1 MDRFINKNEVGVAA
15 IGGMGEIGKNTYAI
29 QYRDEII
36 IIDAGVKFPGDN
48 ILGIDYIIP
57 DYSYI
62 EKNIDKVKAL
72 IITHG
77 HEDHIGGIP
86 FLLKNVSLPIYGGP
100 LAIGLIKSKLE
111 EHNLLSKAEFHAIT
125 EDTVLKFK
133 HLEVEFHNTT
143 HSIPDAFGVI
153 VNTPQGKI
161 VHTGDFKFDFTPVGE
176 PANLYKMA
184 KVGEEGVLCLLSDST
199 NSERNEFTMSEK
211 EVGITIENILRK
223 VKHRIIFATFASNVF
238 RVKQVVEAC
247 IKYDRKIA
255 VFGRSMEKAIKIGTE
270 LGYIKAPK
278 DTFINQKQLKQV
290 DPNKLL
296 ILCTG
301 TQGEEL
307 AALTRIAHGTHK
319 KITITTT
326 DTVVFASSAIPGNAL
341 SINKNIDLLSKLGA
355 NVITSSINNVHTSG
369 HAAKEEQKLMFR
381 LIKPKYFMPIHG
393 EYRMQV
399 IHAKTAV
406 ECDVKQENTFILEN
420 GDILALTQDSARIT
434 GKIEAGDVYVDGLG
448 IGDIGSVV
456 IKDRKELS
464 EKGAFIVSVVLD
476 LKKKLLLARPD
487 IISRGFIQNVDSK
500 EIIDSSKEVVEQAVA
515 NMLIELENVSLYNIR
530 QTIIDELN
538 NYLEEKIGRKPVI
551 IPTII
556 EV

>member
-1 MDRFINKNEVGVAA
+1 MDRFINKHEVGIAA

-57 DYSYI
+57 DYTYI

-100 LAIGLIKSKLE
+100 LALGLIKSKLE
-111 EHNLLSKAEFHAIT
+111 EHNLLSRAEFKEIT

-133 HLEVEFHNTT
+133 HLTIEFHNTT

-153 VNTPQGKI
+153 VRTPQGTI

-184 KVGEEGVLCLLSDST
+184 KIGEEGVLCLLSDST

-211 EVGITIENILRK
+211 EVGITIEDILRR

-247 IKYDRKIA
+247 IKNDRKIV

-270 LGYIKAPK
+270 LGYINAPK
-278 DTFINQKQLKQV
+278 DTFVNAKHLKQV

-319 KITITTT
+319 KITIMPT

-393 EYRMQV
+393 EHRMQV
-399 IHAKTAV
+399 IHAQTAV
-406 ECDVKQENTFILEN
+406 ECDVDKNNTFIMNN
-420 GDILALTQDSARIT
+420 GDILALTKDSARIA
-434 GKIEAGDVYVDGLG
+434 GKIEAGDIYVDGLG

-456 IKDRKELS
+456 IKDRKDLS
-464 EKGAFIVSVVLD
+464 ENGVIVVSLVLD
-476 LKKKLLLARPD
+476 IENKVLLSNPD
-487 IISRGFIQNVDSK
+487 IISRGFSQTHESK
-500 EIIDSSKEVVEQAVA
+500 ELLDTCKNVVKESIINKLQENEVSMYTVRQKIIDDLSKH
-515 NMLIELENVSLYNIR
+515 LIKE
-530 QTIIDELN
+530 
-538 NYLEEKIGRKPVI
+538 IGRNPVI

-556 EV
+556 EI

>member
-1 MDRFINKNEVGVAA
+1 MDRFINKHEVGIAA

-48 ILGIDYIIP
+48 MLGIDYIIP

-100 LAIGLIKSKLE
+100 LALRLIKSKLE
-111 EHNLLSKAEFHAIT
+111 EHNLLSKAEFHEID
-125 EDTVLKFK
+125 EDTILNFKYLKI
-133 HLEVEFHNTT
+133 EFHNTT

-153 VNTPQGKI
+153 VNTPQGKV

-211 EVGITIENILRK
+211 EVGITISNILRK
-223 VKHRIIFATFASNVF
+223 VKNRIIFATFASNVF

-247 IKYDRKIA
+247 IEHDRKIA

-278 DTFINQKQLKQV
+278 DAFINPKHLKQV

-319 KITITTT
+319 KITIMPT
-326 DTVVFASSAIPGNAL
+326 DTVVFASSAIPGNAV

-369 HAAKEEQKLMFR
+369 HGAKEEQKLMFR

-399 IHAKTAV
+399 MHAKTAV
-406 ECDVKQENTFILEN
+406 ECDVKEENTFILSN
-420 GDILALTQDSARIT
+420 GDILALTKDSARVA

-456 IKDRKELS
+456 IRDRKELS
-464 EKGAFIVSVVLD
+464 EKGALIVSIVLNID
-476 LKKKLLLARPD
+476 KKILMSNPD
-487 IISRGFIQNVDSK
+487 IISRGFIQNTDSK
-500 EIIDSSKEVVEQAVA
+500 ELIDSCKSVIKEEISSILMSNEACT
-515 NMLIELENVSLYNIR
+515 MYNIR
-530 QTIIDELN
+530 QTIIDKLSS
-538 NYLEEKIGRKPVI
+538 YLEKEAGRTPVI

>member
-1 MDRFINKNEVGVAA
+1 MDRFIERHEVGVAA

-29 QYRDEII
+29 QYQDEII

-57 DYSYI
+57 DYTYI
-62 EKNIDKVKAL
+62 VNNIDKVKAL

-86 FLLKNVSLPIYGGP
+86 FLLKQVSLPIYAGP
-100 LAIGLIKSKLE
+100 LAIGLIQSKLE
-111 EHNLLSKAEFHAIT
+111 EHNLLAKAEFHEIN
-125 EDTVLKFK
+125 EDTVLQFK
-133 HLEVEFHNTT
+133 NLSVEFHNTT

-153 VNTPQGKI
+153 INSPQGKI

-199 NSERNEFTMSEK
+199 NSERSEFTMSEK
-211 EVGITIENILRK
+211 EVGHTISDILRT

-247 IKYDRKIA
+247 IEHDRKIV
-255 VFGRSMEKAIKIGTE
+255 VFGRSMEKAIKIGTD

-278 DTFINQKQLKQV
+278 DTFVDPKRLKQI

-319 KITITTT
+319 KITIMPT
-326 DTVVFASSAIPGNAL
+326 DTVVFASSAIPGNAV

-399 IHAKTAV
+399 LHAKTAV
-406 ECDVKQENTFILEN
+406 ECDVKEENTFILAN
-420 GDILALTQDSARIT
+420 GDILALTQDSARVT
-434 GKIEAGDVYVDGLG
+434 GKIEANDVYVDGLG
-448 IGDIGSVV
+448 IGDIGNVV
-456 IKDRKELS
+456 IKDRKDLS
-464 EKGAFIVSVVLD
+464 ENGVAVVSLVVNF
-476 LKKKLLLARPD
+476 KKKILLAQPD
-487 IISRGFIQNVDSK
+487 IIVRGFGQDDNSK
-500 EIIDSSKEVVEQAVA
+500 ELIKESKTILQEAIANNLLQDSASVFT
-515 NMLIELENVSLYNIR
+515 IR
-530 QTIIDELN
+530 QI
-538 NYLEEKIGRKPVI
+538 
-551 IPTII
+551 II
-556 EV
+556 ETLVNHLEKQVGRRPVVVPAIIEI

>member
-1 MDRFINKNEVGVAA
+1 MDRFIEKHEVGVSA

-62 EKNIDKVKAL
+62 EKNIKKIKAL

-111 EHNLLSKAEFHAIT
+111 EHNLLSKAEFHSIN
-125 EDTVLKFK
+125 EDTILKFK
-133 HLEVEFHNTT
+133 HLTIEFHNTT

-153 VNTPQGKI
+153 IRTPQGTI

-211 EVGITIENILRK
+211 EVGNTIEDILRT

-255 VFGRSMEKAIKIGTE
+255 IFGRSMEKAIKIGTD
-270 LGYIKAPK
+270 LGYISAPK
-278 DTFINQKQLKQV
+278 DTFVNAKNLKQV

-319 KITITTT
+319 KITIMPT

-399 IHAKTAV
+399 LHAKTAI
-406 ECDVKQENTFILEN
+406 ECDVKEENTFIMKN
-420 GDILALTQDSARIT
+420 GEILALTKNSARIVD
-434 GKIEAGDVYVDGLG
+434 GKIEAGDIYVDGLG

-464 EKGAFIVSVVLD
+464 ENGVFAISVVVD
-476 LKKKLLLARPD
+476 IKNKVLLAKPD
-487 IISRGFIQNVDSK
+487 IIARGFSQSQESKDILESCK
-500 EIIDSSKEVVEQAVA
+500 EIIEESIVEQLQNEDWNIYNVRQSI
-515 NMLIELENVSLYNIR
+515 IENTTKYLND
-530 QTIIDELN
+530 II
-538 NYLEEKIGRKPVI
+538 GSTPVI

-556 EV
+556 EA

>member
-1 MDRFINKNEVGVAA
+1 MDRFIEKHEVGIAA

-48 ILGIDYIIP
+48 MLGIDYIIP
-57 DYSYI
+57 DYTYI
-62 EKNIDKVKAL
+62 KKNINKVKAL

-86 FLLKNVSLPIYGGP
+86 FLLRSVSLPIYGGP
-100 LAIGLIKSKLE
+100 LALGLIKSKLA
-111 EHNLLSKAEFHAIT
+111 EHNLLSRAEFHEIN
-125 EDTVLKFK
+125 EDTILNFK
-133 HLEVEFHNTT
+133 HLSIEFYNTT
-143 HSIPDAFGVI
+143 HSIPDAFGII
-153 VNTPQGKI
+153 VNTPQGRI
-161 VHTGDFKFDFTPVGE
+161 VHTGDFKFDFTPVGK

-184 KVGEEGVLCLLSDST
+184 KIGEEGVLCLLSDST

-211 EVGITIENILRK
+211 EVGITISNILRK

-247 IKYDRKIA
+247 IAHNRKIA

-278 DTFINQKQLKQV
+278 DTFISSKHLKEV

-307 AALTRIAHGTHK
+307 AALTRIANGTHK
-319 KITITTT
+319 KITIMPT
-326 DTVVFASSAIPGNAL
+326 DTIVFASSAIPGNAV

-369 HAAKEEQKLMFR
+369 HGAKEEQKLMFR

-399 IHAKTAV
+399 MHAKTSI
-406 ECDVKQENTFILEN
+406 ECDVKEENTFIMAN
-420 GDILALTQDSARIT
+420 GDILALTKDSARVT
-434 GKIEAGDVYVDGLG
+434 GKIEAADVYVDGLG

-456 IKDRKELS
+456 IKARKDLS
-464 EKGAFIVSVVLD
+464 ENGTVIVSVVID
-476 LKKKLLLARPD
+476 LNNKKLIGTPD
-487 IISRGFIQNVDSK
+487 LISRGFTQGNDSK
-500 EIIDSSKEVVEQAVA
+500 EIINNAKEIVENAV
-515 NMLIELENVSLYNIR
+515 LFSIRKKTTSIYSIRQSIIENLSLYF
-530 QTIIDELN
+530 DKEA
-538 NYLEEKIGRKPVI
+538 GRKPVI

-556 EV
+556 EL

>member
-1 MDRFINKNEVGVAA
+1 MDRFIEKHEVGVAP

-62 EKNIDKVKAL
+62 EKNINKIKAL

-100 LAIGLIKSKLE
+100 LALGLIKSKLE
-111 EHNLLSKAEFHAIT
+111 EHNLLSRAEFHEID
-125 EDTVLKFK
+125 EDTILKFK
-133 HLEVEFHNTT
+133 YLTVEFHNTT

-153 VNTPQGKI
+153 VRTPQGVI

-184 KVGEEGVLCLLSDST
+184 KIGEEGVLCLLSDST

-211 EVGITIENILRK
+211 EVGLTIEDILRR

-247 IKYDRKIA
+247 IKNDRKIV

-270 LGYIKAPK
+270 LGYINAPK
-278 DTFINQKQLKQV
+278 DTFITAKQV
-290 DPNKLL
+290 KLIDPNKLL

-319 KITITTT
+319 KITIMPT

-399 IHAKTAV
+399 MHANTAV
-406 ECDVKQENTFILEN
+406 ECDVKKENTFIMEN
-420 GDILALTQDSARIT
+420 GEILALTKDSARVT
-434 GKIEAGDVYVDGLG
+434 GKIEAGDIYVDGLG

-456 IKDRKELS
+456 IKDRKDLS
-464 EKGAFIVSVVLD
+464 ENGVIAVSIVID
-476 LKKKLLLARPD
+476 IKNKKLLAKPD
-487 IISRGFIQNVDSK
+487 IISRGFSQVQESKNLLDECKLVVQESIEKKLLEK
-500 EIIDSSKEVVEQAVA
+500 EI
-515 NMLIELENVSLYNIR
+515 NMYGIR
-530 QTIIDELN
+530 QTIIEDLAK
-538 NYLEEKIGRKPVI
+538 YLLSFAGRYPVI

>member
-57 DYSYI
+57 DYTYI

-86 FLLKNVSLPIYGGP
+86 FLLKQVRLPIYGGP
-100 LAIGLIKSKLE
+100 LALGLIKSKLE
-111 EHNLLSKAEFHAIT
+111 EHNLLSRAEFHEIN
-125 EDTVLKFK
+125 EDTVLNFK
-133 HLEVEFHNTT
+133 YLSVEFHNTT

-153 VNTPQGKI
+153 VNTPQGII

-176 PANLYKMA
+176 PSNLYKMA

-211 EVGITIENILRK
+211 EVGITIEEILRN
-223 VKHRIIFATFASNVF
+223 VKNRIIFATFASNVF

-247 IKYDRKIA
+247 IKNNRKIV

-278 DTFINQKQLKQV
+278 DTFINAKYLKQV
-290 DPNKLL
+290 DSNKLL

-319 KITITTT
+319 KITIMPT

-399 IHAKTAV
+399 IHAQTAV
-406 ECDVKQENTFILEN
+406 ECDVKKENTFIMKN
-420 GDILALTQDSARIT
+420 GDILALTKDSARIA
-434 GKIEAGDVYVDGLG
+434 GKIEAGDIYVDGLG

-464 EKGAFIVSVVLD
+464 ENGVIVVSVVID
-476 LKKKLLLARPD
+476 LKNKKLLNTPE
-487 IISRGFIQNVDSK
+487 IICRGFSQVHDYKNYFENCK
-500 EIIDSSKEVVEQAVA
+500 
-515 NMLIELENVSLYNIR
+515 LILQEAIKNKLDNNEELALYNIR
-530 QTIIDELN
+530 QLIIDEVS
-538 NYLEEKIGRKPVI
+538 NYLLVDTGRHPVI
-551 IPTII
+551 MPTII

>member
-1 MDRFINKNEVGVAA
+1 MDRFINKHEVGIAA

-57 DYSYI
+57 DYTYI
-62 EKNIDKVKAL
+62 VRNIDKVKAL

-86 FLLKNVSLPIYGGP
+86 FLLKNVSLPIYGGS

-111 EHNLLSKAEFHAIT
+111 EHNLLSKAEFHEIT
-125 EDTVLKFK
+125 EDDVLKFK
-133 HLEVEFHNTT
+133 YLTVEFHNTT

-153 VNTPQGKI
+153 INTPQGKI

-184 KVGEEGVLCLLSDST
+184 KIGEEGVLCLLSDST

-211 EVGITIENILRK
+211 EVGNTIDDILRK

-238 RVKQVVEAC
+238 RVKQVVESC
-247 IKYDRKIA
+247 IKHDRKIA

-270 LGYIKAPK
+270 LGYISAPK
-278 DTFINQKQLKQV
+278 DTFINPKHLKQV

-319 KITITTT
+319 KITIMPT

-381 LIKPKYFMPIHG
+381 LIRPKYFMPIHG

-399 IHAKTAV
+399 MHAKTAI
-406 ECDVKQENTFILEN
+406 ECDVKEENTFIMKN
-420 GDILALTQDSARIT
+420 GDILALTSNNARIA
-434 GKIEAGDVYVDGLG
+434 GKIEAGDIYVDGLG

-464 EKGAFIVSVVLD
+464 ENGVIAVSIVIDTKSKV
-476 LKKKLLLARPD
+476 LLATPD
-487 IISRGFIQNVDSK
+487 LIARGFSQVQ
-500 EIIDSSKEVVEQAVA
+500 SSKELLDKCKQEVGNAVA
-515 NMLIELENVSLYNIR
+515 EKLLEDDATMYTIR
-530 QTIIDELN
+530 QTAIDSLSS
-538 NYLEEKIGRKPVI
+538 YLLEKSGRHPII